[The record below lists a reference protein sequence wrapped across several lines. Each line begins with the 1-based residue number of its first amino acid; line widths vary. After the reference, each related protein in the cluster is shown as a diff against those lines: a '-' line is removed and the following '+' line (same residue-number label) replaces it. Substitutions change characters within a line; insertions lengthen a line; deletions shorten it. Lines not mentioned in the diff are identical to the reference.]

1 MSETTI
7 QKQSFASYKANNTI
21 EDGDNVVMYLSR
33 ENMSIIRVKHGEYF
47 NCKFGSYKHSD
58 MIGLEYGTKLGS
70 NTGRGFLYLLY
81 PTPELWTLVL
91 PHRTQILYI
100 ADISFVM
107 NFLNLKPGMSMI
119 ESGTGS
125 GSFSHSI
132 VRTLAPHGHLYTFE
146 YHQERVNAAKKE
158 FEEHGVS
165 DLVTLRCRDVCKD
178 GFDLEDKVDAIFLD
192 LPAPWEAVASAKKA
206 FKQNKIGKICTFSPC
221 IEQISRTVTALNEQG
236 FVDIQMYE
244 CLIRFNEVR
253 VIPMW
258 TIDEAMEKQRAVE
271 KKRKRATPRVMRD
284 DINKDSTTGQD
295 EEEKSEHVK
304 KSVKVEP
311 SVDDS
316 NQSSAAATPNSTT
329 ESEMEDGMSSTAA
342 STPVAGSEST
352 LGASASSSTSTS
364 TSAAVAAA
372 EPRERID
379 PKNVVVTRLPAE
391 QRGHTSYLMFATFM
405 PAVQRPN
412 LTETKAAATA
422 ASASSAAEPVEEK

>member
-1 MSETTI
+1 MSETAVE
-7 QKQSFASYKANNTI
+7 KQSFATYKKNNTI

-33 ENMSIIRVKHGEYF
+33 ESMSIIRVKDGEYF

-107 NFLNLKPGMSMI
+107 NYLNLKPGMSMI

-132 VRTLAPHGHLYTFE
+132 ARTLAPHGHLYTFE

-158 FEEHGVS
+158 FEEHGLL
-165 DLVTLRCRDVCKD
+165 DMVTLRCRDVCKD

-206 FKQNKIGKICTFSPC
+206 FKQNKVGKICTFSPC
-221 IEQISRTVTALNEQG
+221 IEQISRTVTALNEHG

-244 CLIRFNEVR
+244 CLIRFNEIR

-271 KKRKRATPRVMRD
+271 KKRKRATPRVVRD
-284 DINKDSTTGQD
+284 DNNNSQD
-295 EEEKSEHVK
+295 EEISSSSGHIN
-304 KSVKVEP
+304 KSVKVEC
-311 SVDDS
+311 SVDDG

-329 ESEMEDGMSSTAA
+329 GSEMEDSVSTTT
-342 STPVAGSEST
+342 STLVIGSET
-352 LGASASSSTSTS
+352 PTTAEATASAS
-364 TSAAVAAA
+364 AAVA
-372 EPRERID
+372 EPRERIE

-391 QRGHTSYLMFATFM
+391 QRGHTSYLMFATFT
-405 PAVQRPN
+405 PATQGSS
-412 LTETKAAATA
+412 LTETKAAAAAATA
-422 ASASSAAEPVEEK
+422 SMTK

>member
-1 MSETTI
+1 MSETAVE
-7 QKQSFASYKANNTI
+7 KQSFATYKKNNTI
-21 EDGDNVVMYLSR
+21 EEGDNVVMYLSK
-33 ENMSIIRVKHGEYF
+33 ENMSIIRVKDGEYF
-47 NCKFGSYKHSD
+47 NCKFGNYKHSD

-70 NTGRGFLYLLY
+70 NTGRGFLFLLY

-107 NFLNLKPGMSMI
+107 NYLNLKPGMSMI

-132 VRTLAPHGHLYTFE
+132 ARTLAPHGHLYSFE

-158 FEEHGVS
+158 FEEHGLS

-178 GFDLEDKVDAIFLD
+178 GFDLENKVDAVFLD

-206 FKQNKIGKICTFSPC
+206 FKQNKVGKICTFSPC
-221 IEQISRTVTALNEQG
+221 IEQISRTVTALTEQG

-244 CLIRFNEVR
+244 CLIRFNEIR

-271 KKRKRATPRVMRD
+271 KKRKRAAPRVVRD
-284 DINKDSTTGQD
+284 DSNNNTQD
-295 EEEKSEHVK
+295 EESSSGHINKSI
-304 KSVKVEP
+304 KVEP

-329 ESEMEDGMSSTAA
+329 ESEMEDSVSTTA
-342 STPVAGSEST
+342 STPVIGSET
-352 LGASASSSTSTS
+352 TASASE
-364 TSAAVAAA
+364 A
-372 EPRERID
+372 EPRGRIE

-391 QRGHTSYLMFATFM
+391 QRGHTSYLMFATFT
-405 PAVQRPN
+405 PATQGPS
-412 LTETKAAATA
+412 LTETKAAAAA
-422 ASASSAAEPVEEK
+422 ASSSSAPAK

>member
-1 MSETTI
+1 MSDTAVE
-7 QKQSFASYKANNTI
+7 KQSFAKYKSNNTI
-21 EDGDNVVMYLSR
+21 EDGDLVVIYLSR
-33 ENMSIIRVKHGEYF
+33 ENMNIIRVKEGEYF
-47 NCKFGSYKHSD
+47 NCKFGVYKHTD

-132 VRTLAPHGHLYTFE
+132 VRTLAPTGHLYTFE

-158 FEEHGVS
+158 FELHGLS
-165 DLVTLRCRDVCKD
+165 DMVTLQCRDVCKD
-178 GFDLEDKVDAIFLD
+178 GFDMEDKVDAVFLD
-192 LPAPWEAVASAKKA
+192 LPAPWEAVASAKRA

-258 TIDEAMEKQRAVE
+258 TIDEAMERQRAIE
-271 KKRKRATPRVMRD
+271 KKRKRAQPRATRDQKDDTPTEQQEQQEQEQESNNEEND
-284 DINKDSTTGQD
+284 EGSSKNKI
-295 EEEKSEHVK
+295 KSA
-304 KSVKVEP
+304 KVEA
-311 SVDDS
+311 SVDD
-316 NQSSAAATPNSTT
+316 NNLSSATATPMSTSA
-329 ESEMEDGMSSTAA
+329 SETDEGVSATPSAP
-342 STPVAGSEST
+342 STPVITSGAT
-352 LGASASSSTSTS
+352 LASSSTSAASGTTS
-364 TSAAVAAA
+364 WAATQEG
-372 EPRERID
+372 EPRDRID
-379 PKNVVVTRLPAE
+379 PKNVVVTRLPIE
-391 QRGHTSYLMFATFM
+391 QRGHTSYLMFATFT
-405 PAVQRPN
+405 PVVQQ
-412 LTETKAAATA
+412 TTTA
-422 ASASSAAEPVEEK
+422 KV